1 MHMHMHITCL
11 HVRQRGIAFSQQT
24 SNILLAQLTVD
35 IVRVGALGPGKK
47 RRLGTCRAQNSRKT
61 NHNDSLRQNNNTS
74 KKVNR
79 FLGVLQLN
87 DYGFIGALKALARTS
102 RSCSQALVSAP
113 RPASSLAAWPAS
125 AHARLGLGYLRGLCR
140 RSALAPGERCVCG
153 PVAQAL
159 KDRLLLCGQGVDEDV
174 CPGAPPGCALL
185 NSEMTSVVSARESL
199 SSRTSQE
206 ALTWRGGRTG

>member
-1 MHMHMHITCL
+1 M
-11 HVRQRGIAFSQQT
+11 R
-24 SNILLAQLTVD
+24 
-35 IVRVGALGPGKK
+35 
-47 RRLGTCRAQNSRKT
+47 
-61 NHNDSLRQNNNTS
+61 
-74 KKVNR
+74 
-79 FLGVLQLN
+79 
-87 DYGFIGALKALARTS
+87 
-102 RSCSQALVSAP
+102 
-113 RPASSLAAWPAS
+113 AS
-125 AHARLGLGYLRGLCR
+125 ASAISEACAAAARSR
-140 RSALAPGERCVCG
+140 RESAASAEVCG